1 MALYGDAKTFSL
13 TAIVRMIHDEKK
25 TGVLT
30 VTSDHRRPRIYF
42 RDGKIVFA
50 SGNTAKEL
58 LVGELL
64 KANNLISEAKLQE
77 MLAVAKSADKRLG
90 AILVE
95 RGCISRENLSRIL
108 LYQFREVIS
117 SLLTWDNAE
126 FTYTDGLNGYV
137 EDIPLEIDPIRLSA
151 EAEKR
156 KSYRKIIPNDQVVF
170 QIKPDALKSKSAF
183 TNGALRVLL
192 LIDGKRTVSQI
203 ISKTGFSR
211 LAVYRALSNLL
222 SADAIV
228 RKRIST
234 PADEMEGI
242 EETAILA
249 FYQALLQVI
258 TTDLS
263 AELGDKKAT
272 ASLEDSLRHSTYYER
287 FLCAFKLDQDLDT
300 NFSQTLTHL
309 EKQGQTLSKKE
320 LTEGFNQVIGNL
332 LRDEYRLLGSPA
344 TKGTVTKVRAA
355 LESVPEY
362 QRLLAQAVGWFL
374 DRYEDGNFPPET
386 GGLSKTKNLGPSAT
400 TEVSLLAPKLD
411 NISSA
416 AIVSFYNQVI
426 QVVMTDLERELGAK
440 ARNLFQNVMRN
451 SSYYGSFFSRL
462 DLGDSSE
469 TNVVPMPEHIK
480 TQELKL
486 GKQDLVRALQEVLI
500 ALLREESQL
509 LGDKAT
515 HVTISHLM
523 EEMGGQTQQ
532 KPLADHLSA
541 FLVSETA
548 GMAVA
553 AGQ

>member
-117 SLLTWDNAE
+117 RLLTWDNAE

-228 RKRIST
+228 RK
-234 PADEMEGI
+234 
-242 EETAILA
+242 
-249 FYQALLQVI
+249 
-258 TTDLS
+258 
-263 AELGDKKAT
+263 
-272 ASLEDSLRHSTYYER
+272 
-287 FLCAFKLDQDLDT
+287 
-300 NFSQTLTHL
+300 
-309 EKQGQTLSKKE
+309 
-320 LTEGFNQVIGNL
+320 
-332 LRDEYRLLGSPA
+332 
-344 TKGTVTKVRAA
+344 
-355 LESVPEY
+355 
-362 QRLLAQAVGWFL
+362 
-374 DRYEDGNFPPET
+374 
-386 GGLSKTKNLGPSAT
+386 
-400 TEVSLLAPKLD
+400 
-411 NISSA
+411 
-416 AIVSFYNQVI
+416 
-426 QVVMTDLERELGAK
+426 
-440 ARNLFQNVMRN
+440 
-451 SSYYGSFFSRL
+451 
-462 DLGDSSE
+462 
-469 TNVVPMPEHIK
+469 
-480 TQELKL
+480 
-486 GKQDLVRALQEVLI
+486 
-500 ALLREESQL
+500 
-509 LGDKAT
+509 
-515 HVTISHLM
+515 
-523 EEMGGQTQQ
+523 
-532 KPLADHLSA
+532 
-541 FLVSETA
+541 
-548 GMAVA
+548 
-553 AGQ
+553 